1 MHIYTVKNIKHIIFD
16 LGGVLLDIDYN
27 KTENALKKLGIKNV
41 VFSKKSQDN
50 LFNLIE
56 TGKISKKEFIDKL
69 LSFSTTKKR
78 EEIIAAWNSILINLP
93 KERIKLL
100 KNLKNKFS
108 IFLLSNTNEIHI
120 NGLKNLLGENDYNEF
135 INLFDKIYYS
145 HIIGIRKPSK
155 EAFYLILEENNLNKK
170 NVLFIDDSSQHIKSA
185 NNIGINTYHIK
196 NEDVLS
202 IFPDIIQ

>member
-16 LGGVLLDIDYN
+16 LGGVLLDIDYK
-27 KTENALKKLGIKNV
+27 KTEDALKKLGIKNV

-170 NVLFIDDSSQHIKSA
+170 NVLFIDDSPQHIKSA

>member
-27 KTENALKKLGIKNV
+27 KTEDALKKLGIKNV

-108 IFLLSNTNEIHI
+108 IFLLSITNEIHI

>member
-1 MHIYTVKNIKHIIFD
+1 VKNIKHIIFD

-27 KTENALKKLGIKNV
+27 KTEDALKKLGIKNV

>member
-1 MHIYTVKNIKHIIFD
+1 MHIYRVKNIKHIIFD
-16 LGGVLLDIDYN
+16 LGGVLLDIDYK
-27 KTENALKKLGIKNV
+27 KTEDALKKLGIKNV

-69 LSFSTTKKR
+69 LSFSNTKKR
-78 EEIIAAWNSILINLP
+78 EEIIEAWNSILINLP

-135 INLFDKIYYS
+135 INLFNKIYYS

-170 NVLFIDDSSQHIKSA
+170 NVLFIDDSPQHIKSA
-185 NNIGINTYHIK
+185 DNIGINTYHIK
-196 NEDVLS
+196 NEDVVS

>member
-27 KTENALKKLGIKNV
+27 KTEDALKKLGIKNV

>member
-16 LGGVLLDIDYN
+16 LGGVLLDIDYK
-27 KTENALKKLGIKNV
+27 KTEDALKKLGIKNV

>member
-1 MHIYTVKNIKHIIFD
+1 VHIYTVKNIKHIIFD
-16 LGGVLLDIDYN
+16 LGGVLLDIDYK
-27 KTENALKKLGIKNV
+27 KTEDALKKLGIKNV

>member
-1 MHIYTVKNIKHIIFD
+1 VHIYTVKNIKHIIFD

>member
-16 LGGVLLDIDYN
+16 LGGVLLDIDYK
-27 KTENALKKLGIKNV
+27 KTEDALKKLGIKNV

-170 NVLFIDDSSQHIKSA
+170 NVLFIDDSPQHIKSA
-185 NNIGINTYHIK
+185 DNIGINTYHIK